1 MSPRAQRQ
9 AVAKPARWTGSDD
22 ALKAVQVAFDV
33 EEAVLDAV
41 RTAAF
46 ENNVSTSDQI
56 RRLLDLPTSTRPK
69 RPRLTVSLTA
79 ADYEVLA
86 ARYGVPL
93 DDRLAIKERVTE
105 ELIRFA
111 RPEKP
116 ARPGRNSRAGPARR

>member
-1 MSPRAQRQ
+1 MSPRAPRH

-93 DDRLAIKERVTE
+93 DDRLTIKERVTE

-111 RPEKP
+111 RPEKGTRA
-116 ARPGRNSRAGPARR
+116 ARAPRAGPARR